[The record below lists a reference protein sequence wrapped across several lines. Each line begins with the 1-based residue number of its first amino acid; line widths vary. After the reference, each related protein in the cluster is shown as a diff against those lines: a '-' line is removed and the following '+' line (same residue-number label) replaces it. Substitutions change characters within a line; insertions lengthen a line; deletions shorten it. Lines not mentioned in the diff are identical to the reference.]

1 MNAAMTLRVDS
12 KVKED
17 AAHYLS
23 QIGLTTSEAVRL
35 FLHSVVLHKGIP
47 FELKVPNA
55 QTQQALKDIEAGINV
70 DEVSLAQLTKEMKNA
85 RHQTT

>member
-1 MNAAMTLRVDS
+1 MNTAMTLRIDS

-23 QIGLTTSEAVRL
+23 QVGLSTSEAVRL

-55 QTQQALKDIEAGINV
+55 QTQQALRDVETGINV
-70 DEVSLAQLTKEMKNA
+70 DEVGLMELTEELKHA
-85 RHQTT
+85 RHQAA

>member
-1 MNAAMTLRVDS
+1 MNAAMTLRIDS
-12 KVKED
+12 NVKEE

-55 QTQQALKDIEAGINV
+55 VTEQALRDVEAGLNT
-70 DEVSLAQLTKEMKNA
+70 ETMTLEALTNELKHA
-85 RHQTT
+85 RYHTS

>member
-1 MNAAMTLRVDS
+1 MNAAMTLRIDAQ
-12 KVKED
+12 VKEE

-55 QTQQALKDIEAGINV
+55 QTQQVLKEVEAGINLEETSLITLT
-70 DEVSLAQLTKEMKNA
+70 DEMNRA
-85 RHQTT
+85 RHQTA

>member
-1 MNAAMTLRVDS
+1 MNAAMTLRIDS
-12 KVKED
+12 QIKEE

-55 QTQQALKDIEAGINV
+55 KTQQALKEVEAGINL
-70 DEVSLAQLTKEMKNA
+70 ENTSLMTLTEEMNRA
-85 RHQTT
+85 RHQTA

>member
-1 MNAAMTLRVDS
+1 MNTAMTLRIDS
-12 KVKED
+12 NVKEE

-55 QTQQALKDIEAGINV
+55 VIEQALRDVESGLNTEKMTLEA
-70 DEVSLAQLTKEMKNA
+70 LTNELTHA
-85 RHQTT
+85 RHHTS

>member
-1 MNAAMTLRVDS
+1 MNTAMTLRIDS
-12 KVKED
+12 HIKEE

-55 QTQQALKDIEAGINV
+55 ATEQALRDVEAGLNT
-70 DEVSLAQLTKEMKNA
+70 EAMTLAALTNELTHA
-85 RHQTT
+85 RHYTS

>member
-1 MNAAMTLRVDS
+1 MNVAMTLRIDS
-12 KVKED
+12 NVKEE

-55 QTQQALKDIEAGINV
+55 VSEQALRDVEAGVNTETMTLDV
-70 DEVSLAQLTKEMKNA
+70 LTNELAHA
-85 RHQTT
+85 RYHTS

>member
-1 MNAAMTLRVDS
+1 MNAAMTLRIDAQ
-12 KVKED
+12 VKEE

-55 QTQQALKDIEAGINV
+55 QTQQVLKEVEAGINV
-70 DEVSLAQLTKEMKNA
+70 DETNLTRLTDEMNRA
-85 RHQTT
+85 RHQTA

>member
-1 MNAAMTLRVDS
+1 MNAAMTLRINAQ
-12 KVKED
+12 VKEE

-55 QTQQALKDIEAGINV
+55 QTQQALKEVETGINL
-70 DEVSLAQLTKEMKNA
+70 DETNLTRLTDEMNRA
-85 RHQTT
+85 GHQTA

>member
-1 MNAAMTLRVDS
+1 MNAAMTLRIDAQ
-12 KVKED
+12 VKEE

-55 QTQQALKDIEAGINV
+55 QTQQVLKEVEAGINL
-70 DEVSLAQLTKEMKNA
+70 ENTSLMTLTEEMNRA
-85 RHQTT
+85 RHQTA

>member
-1 MNAAMTLRVDS
+1 MNAAMTLRIDS
-12 KVKED
+12 QIKEE

-55 QTQQALKDIEAGINV
+55 KTQQALKEVEAGINL
-70 DEVSLAQLTKEMKNA
+70 ENTSLMALTEEMNRA
-85 RHQTT
+85 RHQTA

>member
-1 MNAAMTLRVDS
+1 MNSAMTLRIDAG
-12 KVKED
+12 VKKE

-35 FLHSVVLHKGIP
+35 FLHNVVLHKGIP

-55 QTQQALKDIEAGINV
+55 QTLQAMQEADAGINL
-70 DEVSLAQLTKEMKNA
+70 ESVSIEQLLAENKRATD
-85 RHQTT
+85 

>member
-1 MNAAMTLRVDS
+1 MNTAMTLRIDS
-12 KVKED
+12 NVKEE

-55 QTQQALKDIEAGINV
+55 VTEQALRDVEAGLNTEKMTLEALTNV
-70 DEVSLAQLTKEMKNA
+70 SAKCSGS
-85 RHQTT
+85 

>member
-1 MNAAMTLRVDS
+1 MNAAMTLRIDS
-12 KVKED
+12 NVKEE

-55 QTQQALKDIEAGINV
+55 ITEQALRDVEAGLNT
-70 DEVSLAQLTKEMKNA
+70 ETMTLEALTNELTHA
-85 RHQTT
+85 RYHTS

>member
-1 MNAAMTLRVDS
+1 MNSAMTLRIDARI
-12 KVKED
+12 KEE

-35 FLHSVVLHKGIP
+35 FLHNVVLHKGIP

-55 QTQQALKDIEAGINV
+55 QTLQAMQEADAGINL
-70 DEVSLAQLTKEMKNA
+70 ESISIEQLLAENKRATD
-85 RHQTT
+85 

>member
-1 MNAAMTLRVDS
+1 MNTAMTLRIDS
-12 KVKED
+12 QVKED

-23 QIGLTTSEAVRL
+23 QMGLSTSEAVRL

-55 QTQQALKDIEAGINV
+55 VTEQALRDVEAGLNT
-70 DEVSLAQLTKEMKNA
+70 EAMTLEQLSSELTHA
-85 RHQTT
+85 RHHTS

>member
-1 MNAAMTLRVDS
+1 MNSAMTLRIDARI
-12 KVKED
+12 KEE

-35 FLHSVVLHKGIP
+35 FLHNVVLHKGIP

-55 QTQQALKDIEAGINV
+55 QTLQAMKEADAGINL
-70 DEVSLAQLTKEMKNA
+70 ESISIEQLLAENKRATD
-85 RHQTT
+85 